1 MVYVCH
7 RVGVLFP
14 LFEYCLHI
22 ESELEI
28 GIHPDQVDP
37 DDITETDLVAGSD

>member
-28 GIHPDQVDP
+28 GIYPDQV
-37 DDITETDLVAGSD
+37 DITETDLVAGSD